1 MARIR
6 QIKPEFYLDD
16 ELAQCSRDARLL
28 FPGLWMLAD
37 RAGRLE
43 NRPAKI
49 KAQVF
54 PYDNDLD
61 AAKIAK
67 LLGELEQHCFIFI
80 YEVEDRSYIQIRTFE
95 KHQHCHVNEPSSQI
109 PEPKRDKPARKVRCK
124 HRTSTLQTRCE
135 NDAGTVPAP
144 EENGA
149 DPSTYTYT
157 STYTDTSGQRHPD
170 NGAAA
175 DAAVPVSPE
184 ALLEIYR
191 ANNKSLPQVLE
202 FGPER
207 RGKCKRRLAGDPRKF
222 IDQFTR
228 AVIKAQETPFL
239 CGEGD
244 RGWKADFDWF
254 VANDRNVTRVLEGR
268 YDSGARASPGNGAGS
283 VFDKIRKERE
293 ERNHGPDRVA

>member
-1 MARIR
+1 MGNSR
-6 QIKPEFYLDD
+6 KFPEIPKASGKFPD
-16 ELAQCSRDARLL
+16 EPNLTE
-28 FPGLWMLAD
+28 P
-37 RAGRLE
+37 
-43 NRPAKI
+43 NRS
-49 KAQVF
+49 
-54 PYDNDLD
+54 
-61 AAKIAK
+61 
-67 LLGELEQHCFIFI
+67 EQTPN
-80 YEVEDRSYIQIRTFE
+80 RT
-95 KHQHCHVNEPSSQI
+95 
-109 PEPKRDKPARKVRCK
+109 
-124 HRTSTLQTRCE
+124 
-135 NDAGTVPAP
+135 
-144 EENGA
+144 
-149 DPSTYTYT
+149 
-157 STYTDTSGQRHPD
+157 
-170 NGAAA
+170 AA

-207 RGKCKRRLAGDPRKF
+207 RGKCKRRLAGDPQKF

-268 YDSGARASPGNGAGS
+268 YDSGARASPGNGAGR

-293 ERNHGPDRVA
+293 ERNHGSDRVA